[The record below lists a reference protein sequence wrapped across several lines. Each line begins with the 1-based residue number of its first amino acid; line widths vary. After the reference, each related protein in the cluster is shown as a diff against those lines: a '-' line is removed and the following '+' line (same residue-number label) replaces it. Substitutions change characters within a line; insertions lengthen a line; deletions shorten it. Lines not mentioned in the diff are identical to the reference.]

1 MSKAR
6 LVITA
11 VTVQNRSVA
20 QVAADYGVARSWIY
34 ELLARYRAEGEAAFQ
49 PRSRRPVSNPNATSP
64 ARAQLIATIRAQLS
78 SQGLDAGAE
87 SIRWHLS
94 QTHRIEIS
102 RATIHRILV
111 REGLVVP
118 TPKKRPKSSY
128 VRFAAELPNQCWQAD
143 FTHYRLADGTEV
155 EILCWID
162 DCTRYAISL
171 TAHVRVSTPAVI
183 AAFRA
188 ACDQHGRPASTLTD
202 NGMVFTTR
210 FSGHPGRNGFEALLA
225 TWHITQING
234 RGGHPQTQGKVERF
248 QQTLKRWLRA
258 QPDQPATLTDL
269 QALLD
274 RFAQIYNHER
284 GHRSLPNP
292 GRPGRPLRHPAQEHT
307 RHQPARH
314 QPRTRPRR
322 CRRHRRHRHP
332 ARERPPAPHRH
343 RPNPQPNPRPDPG
356 PRPPRPRHQRHHRRD
371 PARAH
376 HRARPRLPATT
387 PKMTNTRTHSPW
399 VRASGMS

>member
-284 GHRSLPNP
+284 GHRSLPNQAV
-292 GRPGRPLRHPAQEHT
+292 PAALYDT
-307 RHQPARH
+307 LPKSTPDTSQPATSHERDREDVVDTGGTVTLRVNGRLH
-314 QPRTRPRR
+314 HIGIGRTHNRTRVLILAQDLHVRVINATTGEILRELTIEPDRDYQPQPR
-322 CRRHRRHRHP
+322 
-332 ARERPPAPHRH
+332 
-343 RPNPQPNPRPDPG
+343 
-356 PRPPRPRHQRHHRRD
+356 
-371 PARAH
+371 
-376 HRARPRLPATT
+376 
-387 PKMTNTRTHSPW
+387 K
-399 VRASGMS
+399 

>member
-6 LVITA
+6 LVITS
-11 VTVQNRSVA
+11 VTVQKLTVA

-34 ELLARYRAEGEAAFQ
+34 ELLARYRAEGEAAFE
-49 PRSRRPVSNPNATSP
+49 PRSRRPGSNPNATSP
-64 ARAQLIATIRAQLS
+64 AQVQLISTIRAQLS

-118 TPKKRPKSSY
+118 APKKRPKSSY

-143 FTHYRLADGTEV
+143 FTHYQLSDSTEV

-162 DCTRYAISL
+162 DCTRYALSL
-171 TAHVRVSTPAVI
+171 TAHTRVTTPAVI
-183 AAFRA
+183 AGFQA
-188 ACDQHGRPASTLTD
+188 ACDLHGRPTSTLTD

-210 FSGHPGRNGFEALLA
+210 FSGHPGRNGFEALLVA
-225 TWHITQING
+225 WHIIQING

-248 QQTLKRWLRA
+248 QQTLKNWLRA
-258 QPDQPATLTDL
+258 QPHQPDTLADL

-284 GHRSLPNP
+284 GHRSLPHQAVPAALYDTLPKAAPDTTTETATQERVRDDVVDTGGTVTLRVN
-292 GRPGRPLRHPAQEHT
+292 GRLHHIGIGRTHA
-307 RHQPARH
+307 
-314 QPRTRPRR
+314 RTRVLILAQDLHVRVIN
-322 CRRHRRHRHP
+322 
-332 ARERPPAPHRH
+332 ATTGEILRELTI
-343 RPNPQPNPRPDPG
+343 
-356 PRPPRPRHQRHHRRD
+356 D
-371 PARAH
+371 PARDYQ
-376 HRARPRLPATT
+376 PQP
-387 PKMTNTRTHSPW
+387 PK
-399 VRASGMS
+399 